1 MTNTVKRDED
11 IDEALAPRKYFSALK
26 ANAYL
31 YEFYLSGSVMEPSEY
46 IEWYH
51 IIRNATE
58 YDTVKIYLNSCGGNL
73 DTALQF
79 RRVLTETEANTVC
92 SVEGSCMSAATM
104 IMLACDSVE
113 VSEHSLFMFHNYS
126 GGTGGKGGEM
136 HDQILFERE
145 WSRRFLH
152 DIYKWFF
159 SEAEVDSML
168 GNRDIWMH
176 GEEVLDRMKVMCEM
190 MELEAEDN
198 GNEK

>member
-1 MTNTVKRDED
+1 MANTQRRKDDTEED
-11 IDEALAPRKYFSALK
+11 TSNRGYFSALK

-31 YEFYLSGSVMEPSEY
+31 YEFYLSGPVLEPSEY

-58 YDTVKIYLNSCGGNL
+58 YDTVKIYLNSGGGVI

-79 RRVLTETEANTVC
+79 RRVLSETAANTIC

-104 IMLACDSVE
+104 IMLACDAIE

-136 HDQILFERE
+136 HDQVMFEKE

-152 DIYKWFF
+152 DIYKYFF
-159 SEAEVDSML
+159 SEDEVNAML
-168 GNRDIWMH
+168 SNKDIWMH
-176 GEEVLDRMKVMCEM
+176 GEEVLERAKIM
-190 MELEAEDN
+190 MELLALEAEEE
-198 GNEK
+198 NEN